1 MYVSWLL
8 TVELCYYKLNVK
20 GLLVMDECVSDDY
33 YNECVS
39 DYYYYYGE
47 NGYSFL
53 IFSSVTRA
61 VGGLCE

>member
-1 MYVSWLL
+1 
-8 TVELCYYKLNVK
+8 
-20 GLLVMDECVSDDY
+20 MDECVSDDY